1 MLFRSEV
8 YDVTG
13 AGDTSIAY
21 LAAELVLGKSMTEA
35 MEISNYAAGLQVSK
49 VGTSIVYP
57 EEVFRT
63 MTCDEKR
70 IKALESGCCK
80 IEGIEKGIAKPVPSE
95 IEDKKLDF
103 YQMKGLERLEE
114 KRRTGSRIIFTNG
127 CFDILHAGHITYLK
141 EAKKLGDILVVGV
154 NSDESVKRLKG
165 EGRPVNPLGD
175 RLMLLSALKYVDY
188 VVPFQEDTPLELIKA
203 IKPDVLVKGGD
214 YRIET
219 IAGAEEVL
227 SKGGAVRVLPFVEG
241 RSTTGIL
248 EKMQRG

>member
-1 MLFRSEV
+1 
-8 YDVTG
+8 
-13 AGDTSIAY
+13 
-21 LAAELVLGKSMTEA
+21 
-35 MEISNYAAGLQVSK
+35 
-49 VGTSIVYP
+49 
-57 EEVFRT
+57 
-63 MTCDEKR
+63 
-70 IKALESGCCK
+70 
-80 IEGIEKGIAKPVPSE
+80 
-95 IEDKKLDF
+95 
-103 YQMKGLERLEE
+103 MKGLERLEE